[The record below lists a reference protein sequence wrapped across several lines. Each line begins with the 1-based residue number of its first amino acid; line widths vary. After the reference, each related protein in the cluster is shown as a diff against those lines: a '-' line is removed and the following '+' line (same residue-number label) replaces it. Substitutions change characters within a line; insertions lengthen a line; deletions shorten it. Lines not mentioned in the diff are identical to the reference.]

1 MSLILLGRQFRGA
14 DLSAASAMLSVMF
27 CVGAF
32 LWPSA
37 GGAAMDRF
45 GGVAMP
51 VVLMAACAMFLLV
64 VAGAVRRS

>member
-1 MSLILLGRQFRGA
+1 MRSCCGNTLPADPGGGAVGRRG
-14 DLSAASAMLSVMF
+14 
-27 CVGAF
+27 VGAF

-64 VAGAVRRS
+64 VAGAARRS

>member
-1 MSLILLGRQFRGA
+1 MAQALRSCCGNTLPADPGGGA
-14 DLSAASAMLSVMF
+14 L
-27 CVGAF
+27 

-64 VAGAVRRS
+64 VVGAARRS